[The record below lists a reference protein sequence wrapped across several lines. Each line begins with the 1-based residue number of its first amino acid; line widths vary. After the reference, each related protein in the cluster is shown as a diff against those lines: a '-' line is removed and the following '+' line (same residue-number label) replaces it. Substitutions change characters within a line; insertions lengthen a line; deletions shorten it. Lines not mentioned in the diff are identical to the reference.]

1 LDVRCS
7 MFIGLCDPS
16 CWFWSRA
23 AQALAPRVGYCDLEF
38 VCDLVLVIW
47 IFIIAQFVPDQS
59 FFYGSDW
66 KLAADGPPEAEHLKP
81 FFAPLL

>member
-1 LDVRCS
+1 

-23 AQALAPRVGYCDLEF
+23 TQALAPRVGYCDLEF

-66 KLAADGPPEAEHLKP
+66 KLAADGGGTLETFFCASTVRFLKRS
-81 FFAPLL
+81 